1 MFFLGEI
8 AGGKGC
14 NVIFIMRIGRIIKQ
28 KQKEKEKESERE
40 TERERIA
47 QRARSVLHSLTFT
60 IQFFTIH
67 SY

>member
-14 NVIFIMRIGRIIKQ
+14 NVIFIMRIGGIIKQ

-40 TERERIA
+40 RIA
-47 QRARSVLHSLTFT
+47 QRARSVPHSLTFT